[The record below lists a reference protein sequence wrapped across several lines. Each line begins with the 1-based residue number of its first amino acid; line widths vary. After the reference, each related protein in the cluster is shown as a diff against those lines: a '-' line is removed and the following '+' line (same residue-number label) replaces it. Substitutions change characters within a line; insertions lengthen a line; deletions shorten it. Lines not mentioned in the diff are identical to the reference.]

1 MELRPD
7 LWHCAECETAYAVG
21 LTCCPQCS
29 SQRRADAPEPATGGF
44 ISSAGSALVGE
55 RGPETILPVRKTP
68 DEPEEM

>member
-7 LWHCAECETAYAVG
+7 LWHCADCGTAYAVG

-29 SQRRADAPEPATGGF
+29 SEHRAGAVTGLQEHPGYGVPMTGIEHPADGTMSPPV
-44 ISSAGSALVGE
+44 SS
-55 RGPETILPVRKTP
+55 

>member
-29 SQRRADAPEPATGGF
+29 STRRADAPEPAPLPPPG
-44 ISSAGSALVGE
+44 
-55 RGPETILPVRKTP
+55 LPVRTANVT
-68 DEPEEM
+68 DDPEEM